1 MADRELQVKSVE
13 LADSSISREKEE
25 DAEYGLKG
33 GEYHAVE
40 GVEKSVF
47 FFFGSDSAAAG
58 AGSIVIVVKTALGSA
73 RLQIDG
79 SG

>member
-1 MADRELQVKSVE
+1 M
-13 LADSSISREKEE
+13 
-25 DAEYGLKG
+25 
-33 GEYHAVE
+33 E

-47 FFFGSDSAAAG
+47 FFFGSDSAAG
-58 AGSIVIVVKTALGSA
+58 AGGIVVVVKTALGSA